1 VIKAMEDGLL
11 MRLEHESPIRRHVLM
26 FMIAGAVQM
35 FDLQAL
41 ALRKIEDQLQKGW
54 DARELA
60 DCILKVYDAGEEGH
74 LVLKRILVDAVREYC
89 QRGASILTFAA
100 VFPSHP
106 EFLVEVLR
114 SRPSLPA
121 AGRTDQNTE

>member
-1 VIKAMEDGLL
+1 
-11 MRLEHESPIRRHVLM
+11 MRLGDESPIRRHVLM
-26 FMIAGAVQM
+26 FIIAGAVQM
-35 FDLQAL
+35 YDLQAL
-41 ALRKIEDQLQKGW
+41 ALRKIEDQLQKRW
-54 DARELA
+54 DARDLA

-89 QRGASILTFAA
+89 QRGASILSFAA

-106 EFLVEVLR
+106 EFLMEVLR

-121 AGRTDQNTE
+121 SARTETVTQNTE

>member
-1 VIKAMEDGLL
+1 
-11 MRLEHESPIRRHVLM
+11 M

-35 FDLQAL
+35 YDLQAL
-41 ALRKIEDQLQKGW
+41 ALRKIEEELQRRW

-60 DCILKVYDAGEEGH
+60 DCILKVYDAGEEGY
-74 LVLKRILVDAVREYC
+74 LVLKRMLVDAVREYC
-89 QRGASILTFAA
+89 QRGASILTFAV

-114 SRPSLPA
+114 SWPSLPA
-121 AGRTDQNTE
+121 AARVETVTQSTE